1 MEQRK
6 AVIKEKDTILGRRD
20 SKEVLIWGGGVIA
33 KEEVYGTVVKSHLP
47 LLTTSESQ
55 SDDLANHQPGL
66 RMTRAQGGRGPATT
80 HFLPCPSSGSQP
92 QKSSGDL
99 VENS

>member
-33 KEEVYGTVVKSHLP
+33 KEEVYGRQL
-47 LLTTSESQ
+47 
-55 SDDLANHQPGL
+55 
-66 RMTRAQGGRGPATT
+66 
-80 HFLPCPSSGSQP
+80 
-92 QKSSGDL
+92 
-99 VENS
+99 